1 MKVYQKIHIW
11 VSNVFEDALCILE
24 CRSVIKPYLVKRL
37 TNMVED
43 GTVCGEETLQICLA
57 GVCQE
62 VGCDLELGSEM
73 KLDNAAPVVAFV
85 SSTDNFCVSIKVD
98 KPAPITLRED
108 LRTEDIAHDP

>member
-1 MKVYQKIHIW
+1 MEKLV
-11 VSNVFEDALCILE
+11 L
-24 CRSVIKPYLVKRL
+24 IKPYLVIRSS
-37 TNMVED
+37 NVED
-43 GTVCGEETLQICLA
+43 GTVCG
-57 GVCQE
+57 E